1 MALIRFTAN
10 YDDLSTDRGYQFK
23 FHCDKC
29 GNGYMSR
36 FQTSVT
42 GVAGDLLRAAG
53 NIFGGILSNAGNSAY
68 HIQRAVGGK
77 AHDDAFAVAVEE
89 AKQHFHQCTRCG
101 KWVCP
106 EVCWNAGAGLC
117 EGCAP
122 NYEEEFASQ
131 HAQAKADAARN
142 QLYER
147 AQQTDY
153 ASQIDMSAGAV
164 HSAPSRSAVNPAINA
179 ANAPSIVGASCA
191 GCGTVSNS
199 KFCPECG
206 QPMNAKLHCKA
217 CGLELEGKPKFCK
230 ECGSKM
236 EYQS

>member
-10 YDDLSTDRGYQFK
+10 FDDLSTDRGYQFRFK
-23 FHCDKC
+23 CDKC
-29 GNGYMSR
+29 GNGFMSR

-53 NIFGGILSNAGNSAY
+53 NIFGGILSSAGNSAY

-101 KWVCP
+101 RWVCP

-122 NYEEEFASQ
+122 NYQEEFAAH
-131 HAQAKADAARN
+131 HAHAKADIARV
-142 QLYER
+142 QLYDQ
-147 AQQTDY
+147 ALQTDY
-153 ASQIDMSAGAV
+153 ASQTDMSADSV
-164 HSAPSRSAVNPAINA
+164 ENAPSRQSVNPVVEASNA
-179 ANAPSIVGASCA
+179 QSFVGVSCA

-199 KFCPECG
+199 KFCPDCG
-206 QPMNAKLHCKA
+206 QPMNAKLRCKT
-217 CGLELEGKPKFCK
+217 CGNELEGKPKFCK
-230 ECGSKM
+230 ECGGKI
-236 EYQS
+236 EYV